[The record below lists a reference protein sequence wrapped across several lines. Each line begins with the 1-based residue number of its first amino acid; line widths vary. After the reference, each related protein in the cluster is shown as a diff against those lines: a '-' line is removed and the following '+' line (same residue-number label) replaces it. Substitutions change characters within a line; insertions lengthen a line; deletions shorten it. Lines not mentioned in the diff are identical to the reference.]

1 MKNVSI
7 RNDIIEASSPPKRVF
22 SVAQTFLSAVS
33 HGFPACMGSALATT
47 KLTLVKSADRN
58 VGDTADRNVCA
69 TKAPAQT
76 HTLQEERVRQR
87 GAFRS
92 YL

>member
-22 SVAQTFLSAVS
+22 SVAGTEQTARKK
-33 HGFPACMGSALATT
+33 ALATT